1 MITDKEKSQIRA
13 VLLSPQWKTVE
24 RVAEIIISEIK
35 EDSNIRHSEYETLK
49 TVFLNEGKRDGI
61 QNFIK
66 RLYNEIE

>member
-24 RVAEIIISEIK
+24 RVAEIIINEIK
-35 EDSNIRHSEYETLK
+35 EDSNIRHNEYETLK
-49 TVFLNEGKRDGI
+49 AVFLSEGKRDGI